1 MCKPTSSTQID
12 SAFGEHVA
20 VNGLSY
26 GTKEEFEFRKSLF
39 AESDRV
45 IVESNANPDNTFVLG
60 HNMFST
66 MTEDEKVK
74 YHGLIPSQ
82 HRQGEIEVLEESP
95 DVPNID
101 WRNKG
106 ALNPVKNQGQC
117 GSCWAFSATAVME
130 SHHFINTGKL
140 LSLSEQQV
148 VDCGNTCP
156 DDKKTGLG
164 CSGGDETCALEWLKV
179 GQALE
184 SEYPYVG
191 KDAQCDK
198 GKFGP
203 KSPVRTQ
210 KVVRVTPNHAP
221 QLQAALARGP
231 TTVAVWVDTSFSLY
245 KSGVFNSASCAKAGD
260 EHTPPVNHAI
270 AAVGYGTEST
280 AAGIQHYWIVRNSWG
295 AGWGEQ
301 GYIRMEVTPGAGI
314 CNVQTQPSWAMTN

>member
-1 MCKPTSSTQID
+1 MISSTICSWVSLMCEPTSNTQID

-140 LSLSEQQV
+140 LSLSEQQI

-191 KDAQCDK
+191 KDA
-198 GKFGP
+198 
-203 KSPVRTQ
+203 
-210 KVVRVTPNHAP
+210 
-221 QLQAALARGP
+221 
-231 TTVAVWVDTSFSLY
+231 
-245 KSGVFNSASCAKAGD
+245 
-260 EHTPPVNHAI
+260 
-270 AAVGYGTEST
+270 
-280 AAGIQHYWIVRNSWG
+280 
-295 AGWGEQ
+295 
-301 GYIRMEVTPGAGI
+301 
-314 CNVQTQPSWAMTN
+314 